1 MKNSKKEN
9 QSKMVTSYDYWMY
22 SNENE
27 TLDTPDDVVV
37 TCLMPTGVTIPLK
50 TLKCA
55 TIQEIKEVGGLFH
68 YIFFILFILQK
79 LKRRLKQK
87 TNM

>member
-1 MKNSKKEN
+1 
-9 QSKMVTSYDYWMY
+9 MVTSYDYWMY

-27 TLDTPDDVVV
+27 TLDTNPPDDVVV

-55 TIQEIKEVGGLFH
+55 TIQEIKEVGGFF
-68 YIFFILFILQK
+68 FFISFSLNNK
-79 LKRRLKQK
+79 K
-87 TNM
+87 TMFMT